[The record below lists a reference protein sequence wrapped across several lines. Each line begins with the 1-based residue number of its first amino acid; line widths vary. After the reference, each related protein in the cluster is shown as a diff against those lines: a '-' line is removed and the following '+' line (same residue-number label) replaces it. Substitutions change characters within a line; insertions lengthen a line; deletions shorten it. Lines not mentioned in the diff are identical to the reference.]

1 VSHVFLSNF
10 GHSAQ
15 NANLVDIFSV
25 NFADVI
31 WTGNTIFDHFHCD
44 WHKDFEL
51 FTGSLVSLSL
61 VATESAEVTT
71 LGKTTAI
78 VVFSLEKSSGIVGEL

>member
-1 VSHVFLSNF
+1 MSHVLLSDF

-25 NFADVI
+25 HFADVI
-31 WTGNTIFDHFHCD
+31 WTWNTIFDHFHCD

-51 FTGSLVSLSL
+51 FTSLLVSLGL
-61 VATESAEVTT
+61 LATESAEVTT

-78 VVFSLEKSSGIVGEL
+78 VVFSLEKSCGIVCEL